1 MPILTVDAL
10 PVEDEELVVA
20 GKDVLAVEIGE
31 ELLVVV
37 SELDVRV
44 VVAVFMA
51 VKA

>member
-10 PVEDEELVVA
+10 PVEDEELEVA
-20 GKDVLAVEIGE
+20 GKEVLDVEIDE

-37 SELDVRV
+37 SGLDVRV
-44 VVAVFMA
+44 VVGVFMA